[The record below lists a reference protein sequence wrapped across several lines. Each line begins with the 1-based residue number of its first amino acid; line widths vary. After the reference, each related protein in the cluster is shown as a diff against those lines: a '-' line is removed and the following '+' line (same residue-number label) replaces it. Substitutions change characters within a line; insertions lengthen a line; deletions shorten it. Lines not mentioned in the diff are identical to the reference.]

1 MKKFYVI
8 FLTIDLVLID
18 QLVKWLVIKYY
29 PYLVFENYGI
39 LFGFIKNSIIT
50 YALLTFGVLVLI
62 WLIVKEKKKFFNFF
76 QILPIILISAGAI
89 SNIIDR
95 IIRGYVVDYVSFMN
109 LNTFNLADVFIVSG
123 VLLYAYQIL
132 KPSIKQ

>member
-18 QLVKWLVIKYY
+18 QLIKWLVIKYY

-62 WLIVKEKKKFFNFF
+62 WLIIKEKKKIFNFF
-76 QILPIILISAGAI
+76 QVFPIILISAGAI

-95 IIRGYVVDYVSFMN
+95 IARGYVVDYISFIG
-109 LNTFNLADVFIVSG
+109 LNTFNIADVFIIMG
-123 VLLYAYQIL
+123 VLLYAYQII
-132 KPSIKQ
+132 KPGVK